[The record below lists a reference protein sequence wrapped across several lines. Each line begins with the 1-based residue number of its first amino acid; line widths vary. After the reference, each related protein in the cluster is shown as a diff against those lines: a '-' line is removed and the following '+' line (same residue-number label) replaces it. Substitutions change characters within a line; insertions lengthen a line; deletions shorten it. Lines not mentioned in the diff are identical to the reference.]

1 MIYVVILLILI
12 YLKFADISR
21 YTKNPYTLKLI
32 VGSKGSGKSL
42 LMAQI
47 ANKHDGPIYSNM
59 DIGFPLEKEYWKQR
73 FEPDSLVMID
83 EVGVIHS
90 NRDFKSMPR
99 EAIEWYKMQRKLRI
113 TVVLSSQTM
122 DVDKKIRDLC
132 DAIILVQ
139 RFSFF
144 CVARAYKSV
153 ISMITTPEGGH
164 DLVNDIKLKGL
175 YKIYSIPKTGSMME
189 KLGYKTEQLI
199 SKEGFGEKDAG

>member
-1 MIYVVILLILI
+1 MTYIILIVLSLILW
-12 YLKFADISR
+12 KFFEISR
-21 YTKNPYTLKLI
+21 FCKNPYTLKLI

-47 ANKHDGPIYSNM
+47 ANNHDGVIYSNM
-59 DIGFPLEKEYWKQR
+59 DIGFPLQKDYWNQK

-139 RFSFF
+139 RRSFV
-144 CVARAYKSV
+144 CVATAYKSV

-164 DLVNDIKLKGL
+164 DLVNDIKRKGI

-199 SKEGFGEKDAG
+199 SKEKDGDAL